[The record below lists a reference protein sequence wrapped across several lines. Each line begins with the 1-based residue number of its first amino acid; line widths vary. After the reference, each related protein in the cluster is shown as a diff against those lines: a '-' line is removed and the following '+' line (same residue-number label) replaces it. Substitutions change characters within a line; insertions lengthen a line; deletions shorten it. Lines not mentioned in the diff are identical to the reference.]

1 MLVDTLLDLD
11 NKYSDLKNM
20 PDEELVLFAKESKD
34 ASETL
39 IARYLKLILIKSE
52 IYANS
57 ATDSDDLR
65 QEGLISLLKAI
76 SSYDPAKGAK
86 FATFAEVCIENRMRT
101 VRARRC
107 DYTKMPESLEDVS
120 EYEKPSDSE
129 TPESIFFYKEL
140 VSELRKNVES
150 ELSSAERR
158 TFDLCMQG
166 LSYRSA
172 AEKLGVSE
180 KTVDNAMQRARR
192 KLRALVSK

>member
-1 MLVDTLLDLD
+1 VDTLLDLD
-11 NKYSDLKNM
+11 NNYSDLKNL

-76 SSYDPAKGAK
+76 SSYDPAKGVK

-101 VRARRC
+101 VRARRG
-107 DYTKMPESLEDVS
+107 DYAKIPESLEDVS

-129 TPESIFFYKEL
+129 TPESIFLYKEL

-180 KTVDNAMQRARR
+180 KAVDNAMQRARR